1 MQHEPSVPAR
11 RDRPGKTGL
20 GVRSG
25 LALIATS
32 LLLFAA
38 CSGSAASPSARASAA
53 PTSSPSAT
61 SAPSSAAPTMSASPT
76 ATAASGGHAPAGGR
90 YGSGSS
96 AAPSPSGSSAVIG
109 SGSTA
114 GLGTVLTGVGGKTLY
129 TFSPDTATTSACTS
143 QGCVGAWPPFVVPA
157 GAQLVAASGVTGT
170 LGTITRPDG
179 SHQVTYNGHPLYYF
193 AGDTAAGDTSGQ
205 AIDSF
210 GGTWTVATP

>member
-1 MQHEPSVPAR
+1 MQHDPSVPVR
-11 RDRPGKTGL
+11 PGRPGKSM
-20 GVRSG
+20 VAIRSS

-38 CSGSAASPSARASAA
+38 CAGGAASPSPSASAG
-53 PTSSPSAT
+53 PTASPSAT
-61 SAPSSAAPTMSASPT
+61 SAPSSAAPTAATSP
-76 ATAASGGHAPAGGR
+76 AGTAASGGHAPAGGR

-96 AAPSPSGSSAVIG
+96 AAPSPSGSSAVVG

-114 GLGTVLTGVGGKTLY
+114 SLGTVLTGVGGKTLY
-129 TFSPDTATTSACTS
+129 TFSPDTATTSACTN

-179 SHQVTYNGHPLYYF
+179 SPQVTYNGHPLYYF
-193 AGDTAAGDTSGQ
+193 AGDAAAGDTSGQ
-205 AIDSF
+205 AIQSF
-210 GGTWTVATP
+210 GGTWAAATP